1 MEDIIKYELA
11 KKRLSNI
18 SLIKGDYCFLLM
30 SNLQLGH
37 FEKYIKNETIWF
49 DFLAE
54 SVKVNDLILPVLIF
68 GKFDS
73 LYVEIKKI
81 CYELENN
88 ESIINSIETKEIHM
102 LNCYFRFMSLCDMMK
117 RFEEYDNLYKQ
128 IIKYKKRAFY
138 KLKVGDIVYIKVHR
152 NIGEKC
158 YGLVIRREFDKW
170 LSSIVINVEIE
181 KEKIQV
187 EYGKKWFVLDDY
199 PDIITTTKKDDLL
212 FNKVDKSIWKIEH
225 GKDELFNLLKR
236 NR

>member
-88 ESIINSIETKEIHM
+88 ESIIKIG
-102 LNCYFRFMSLCDMMK
+102 
-117 RFEEYDNLYKQ
+117 
-128 IIKYKKRAFY
+128 RAH
-138 KLKVGDIVYIKVHR
+138 V
-152 NIGEKC
+152 
-158 YGLVIRREFDKW
+158 
-170 LSSIVINVEIE
+170 
-181 KEKIQV
+181 
-187 EYGKKWFVLDDY
+187 
-199 PDIITTTKKDDLL
+199 
-212 FNKVDKSIWKIEH
+212 
-225 GKDELFNLLKR
+225 
-236 NR
+236 

>member
-73 LYVEIKKI
+73 LYVEI
-81 CYELENN
+81 
-88 ESIINSIETKEIHM
+88 
-102 LNCYFRFMSLCDMMK
+102 MK
-117 RFEEYDNLYKQ
+117 
-128 IIKYKKRAFY
+128 
-138 KLKVGDIVYIKVHR
+138 
-152 NIGEKC
+152 
-158 YGLVIRREFDKW
+158 
-170 LSSIVINVEIE
+170 
-181 KEKIQV
+181 
-187 EYGKKWFVLDDY
+187 VL
-199 PDIITTTKKDDLL
+199 
-212 FNKVDKSIWKIEH
+212 
-225 GKDELFNLLKR
+225 
-236 NR
+236 